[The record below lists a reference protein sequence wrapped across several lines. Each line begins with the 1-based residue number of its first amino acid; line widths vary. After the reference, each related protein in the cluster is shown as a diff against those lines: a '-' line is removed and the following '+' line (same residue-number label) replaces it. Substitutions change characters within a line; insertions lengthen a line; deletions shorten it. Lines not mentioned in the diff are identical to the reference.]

1 MFSEADDLPG
11 VIVDRY
17 GDTIVCQITTAG
29 AEQWRDTVFDALA
42 GLDGVRTVHERSDA
56 DARKREGLDERSG
69 HVRGAPADA
78 DLVAHEGRWRYA
90 VDVTGGHKTG
100 FYLDQ
105 RHARGAIELLAGGRR
120 VLNVFAYTGAFSI
133 IAAGSG
139 ATSVESIDSSG
150 PALELARRNAELNG
164 VDIGEVVEAD
174 AFTYLR
180 GLRDRARQYDM
191 IILDPPKLAATA
203 GQLDKATRAYKDL
216 NLLALKLLAPGGLL
230 LTFSCSAAMTL
241 DLFQKVVGGAALDAK
256 RTARIVDHLGQP
268 SDHPVPLAFPEAEYL
283 KGLVLEVS

>member
-1 MFSEADDLPG
+1 M
-11 VIVDRY
+11 
-17 GDTIVCQITTAG
+17 
-29 AEQWRDTVFDALA
+29 
-42 GLDGVRTVHERSDA
+42 
-56 DARKREGLDERSG
+56 
-69 HVRGAPADA
+69 
-78 DLVAHEGRWRYA
+78 
-90 VDVTGGHKTG
+90 
-100 FYLDQ
+100 
-105 RHARGAIELLAGGRR
+105 
-120 VLNVFAYTGAFSI
+120 
-133 IAAGSG
+133 
-139 ATSVESIDSSG
+139 TSVDSSG

-241 DLFQKVVGGAALDAK
+241 ELFQKVVAGAALDAQRDVRDRRPP
-256 RTARIVDHLGQP
+256 RTNRRTTRCRCRSPRP
-268 SDHPVPLAFPEAEYL
+268 STSRAWSSRRPEPSATMNDDEKY
-283 KGLVLEVS
+283 EEH